1 MADTRDLL
9 TLPEAKKALRIHIG
23 DSTDDDLLASYITAV
38 SRELDR
44 IAGHTVALSVTDE
57 LHDGTNSSGRGY
69 RHKIILRHRPVISVA
84 TVVEHASGTPVSLVA
99 ETTTVQSTD
108 AYMAERYDPDPD
120 LYNGHIRRRSTGE
133 DAWFEH
139 GRQNIAVTY
148 TAGRVAST
156 TQVDARFKQAARIML
171 ENLWRDREP
180 GIETMGEF
188 EVPRQSFP
196 TFAIPNAVKHL
207 LSEEIGQNQLFGIA

>member
-9 TLPEAKKALRIHIG
+9 TLAEAKQALRIGAG
-23 DSTDDDLLASYITAV
+23 DSTEDDLLASYITAV

-44 IAGHTVALSVTDE
+44 VAGHTVALTVTDE

-69 RHKIILRHRPVISVA
+69 RRKIILRHRPVIAV
-84 TVVEHASGTPVSLVA
+84 
-99 ETTTVQSTD
+99 TTVIEHRSGNPLTLTPESTTQQPVD
-108 AYMAERYDPDPD
+108 AYLADRYDPDPA
-120 LYNGHIRRRSTGE
+120 LFNGHIRRRTSGE
-133 DAWFEH
+133 DAWFEY

-156 TQVDARFKQAARIML
+156 SDVDARFKHAARITL

-180 GIETMGEF
+180 GLEAQGEF
-188 EVPRQSFP
+188 DVPRQSFP
-196 TFAIPNAVKHL
+196 TFALPNAAKVL
-207 LSEEIGQNQLFGIA
+207 LAEEIGQNKLFGIA